1 MFTSNLLTVYDR
13 VVMATRYCRPQ
24 LRPSLSSARGGRVTT
39 SFLLKKNKIKG
50 PEAPAGRGRG
60 GGVAREGAASQGAA
74 RLRGRARVAGVDV
87 ARGGHPQ
94 EQDAPRAQHHVQH
107 PPELARHHHPHH
119 QARIRRGPFPFSFCF
134 SSSDLI
140 HVSHYWP

>member
-1 MFTSNLLTVYDR
+1 MG
-13 VVMATRYCRPQ
+13 
-24 LRPSLSSARGGRVTT
+24 SLSSARGGRVTT

-119 QARIRRGPFPFSFCF
+119 QARIRRGGHRRRADDDHRRIVRRRGGDQVNGRSTAAVD
-134 SSSDLI
+134 SRG
-140 HVSHYWP
+140 